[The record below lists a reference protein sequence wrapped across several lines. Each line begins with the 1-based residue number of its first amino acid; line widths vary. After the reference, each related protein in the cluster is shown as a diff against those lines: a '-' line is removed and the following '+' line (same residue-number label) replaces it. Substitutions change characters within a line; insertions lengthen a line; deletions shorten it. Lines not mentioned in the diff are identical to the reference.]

1 MKARM
6 VTRQGKEITMSE
18 ISKAHLQRLHG
29 RVGELVY
36 EMTKLRF
43 SHFKAAVPWAPSI
56 NVYRCERCIAV
67 CADLAGV
74 EKDTIE
80 LKVEPQRLLIR
91 GQRAAP
97 EPAGEMC
104 KAVQVLAIEIDY
116 GPFERELLVSP
127 MTIDTAHVS
136 ATHKN
141 GLLWIY
147 LPLLAEA

>member
-1 MKARM
+1 MD
-6 VTRQGKEITMSE
+6 TRQGKEITMSD
-18 ISKAHLQRLHG
+18 ISRAHLQRLHG

-36 EMTKLRF
+36 EMMKLRF
-43 SHFKAAVPWAPSI
+43 SHFKPAVPWAPSI
-56 NVYRCERCIAV
+56 NVYRCERCVAV

-74 EKDTIE
+74 DKDTIE

-91 GQRAAP
+91 GQRTAP

-104 KAVQVLAIEIDY
+104 KAVQVLAMEIDY
-116 GPFERELLVSP
+116 GPFERELVVSP
-127 MTIDTAHVS
+127 MTIDPAHVS
-136 ATHKN
+136 ATHTN

>member
-1 MKARM
+1 
-6 VTRQGKEITMSE
+6 MSD

-36 EMTKLRF
+36 EMMKLRF
-43 SHFKAAVPWAPSI
+43 SHFKPAVPWAPSI
-56 NVYRCERCIAV
+56 NVYRCEHSIAV
-67 CADLAGV
+67 CVDLAGV
-74 EKDTIE
+74 DKETLE
-80 LKVEPQRLLIR
+80 LKVESQRLWIR

-97 EPAGEMC
+97 EPAEEMC
-104 KAVQVLAIEIDY
+104 KAVQVLAMEIDY
-116 GPFERELLVSP
+116 GPFERELVLSP

-147 LPLLAEA
+147 LPLRTEA